1 VLGLG
6 STPEDAHGEMLARS
20 GWLCFRQRPAESHG
34 GCSCRCKLSGWKS
47 AGYGTDDGARQRLLW
62 IAQVTFTS
70 PDRVGDVARR
80 NRNTDNPRLRRIV
93 ERANAA

>member
-1 VLGLG
+1 LALFS
-6 STPEDAHGEMLARS
+6 STPGGVPR
-20 GWLCFRQRPAESHG
+20 WLQ
-34 GCSCRCKLSGWKS
+34 LSLQ
-47 AGYGTDDGARQRLLW
+47 AVRLEERRVRETDDGARQRLLW

-80 NRNTDNPRLRRIV
+80 NRNTDNKRLRRIV